1 MVDVTILSTVS
12 SLDFEQLVKNN
23 NRQNVKNL
31 VVEKCGENC
40 LKLGSKLKKQLVR
53 SSIDLRLQEARRG
66 KLKEKNSFFS
76 FQTCITLS
84 KRNDK

>member
-1 MVDVTILSTVS
+1 MTQLDKLRILGTPITMVDVTILSTVS

-31 VVEKCGENC
+31 VLEKCGENC
-40 LKLGSKLKKQLVR
+40 LKLGSKLKKQL
-53 SSIDLRLQEARRG
+53 
-66 KLKEKNSFFS
+66 
-76 FQTCITLS
+76 TCITLS